1 MANFYKNALKWL
13 NKSLLILY
21 LDQNLGSDQV
31 VTKKDLIKMKKEV
44 IRVIINKEE
53 YDKNSNNKW

>member
-1 MANFYKNALKWL
+1 M
-13 NKSLLILY
+13 Y

-31 VTKKDLIKMKKEV
+31 VIKKDLTKMKKEV

-53 YDKNSNNKW
+53 YDKNNNNKW

>member
-1 MANFYKNALKWL
+1 M
-13 NKSLLILY
+13 Y
-21 LDQNLGSDQV
+21 LDQNLGSDKV
-31 VTKKDLIKMKKEV
+31 VIKKDLTKMKKEV

>member
-1 MANFYKNALKWL
+1 M
-13 NKSLLILY
+13 Y

-31 VTKKDLIKMKKEV
+31 VTKKDLTKMKKEV